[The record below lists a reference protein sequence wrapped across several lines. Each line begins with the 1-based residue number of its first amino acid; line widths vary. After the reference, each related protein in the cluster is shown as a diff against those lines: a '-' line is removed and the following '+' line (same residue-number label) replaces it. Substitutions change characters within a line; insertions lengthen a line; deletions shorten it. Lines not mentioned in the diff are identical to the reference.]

1 MILYPNVFDVFLF
14 SCFRYLRLQMDTYSI
29 VLLLFC
35 CWCCINAD
43 LPTERCPDGCVCVKR
58 DVKCYALTD
67 FPTSFPPLTTYI
79 FMDEM
84 NIQTIPPDSFHGLA
98 FLNTVEF
105 QRSNFGSIPSCAF
118 KTIQSLEKIIFFKC
132 VIGHLDKFAIYNISS
147 PLTIDIKKSKITKM
161 DSFAVMSIPYMV
173 SFNLQDTTI
182 YEMKTMAFVNVTAAD
197 FLITG
202 CDLKKIH
209 RKPFM
214 FTKLRTVEITGNT
227 FETLPCGTFENLLT
241 ASSDVIPTFME
252 NGVQCDCG
260 IGYLKRIADS
270 EVKNILGSMYCVE
283 EKKINKNKTVSE
295 ALEGTLLC
303 TQKSKIDF
311 TNCRTEDS
319 LTVPALT
326 CPSHSHGHGGYNP
339 SGKKHDDRNSANV
352 GRAMSFLLTLSF
364 IIML

>member
-1 MILYPNVFDVFLF
+1 
-14 SCFRYLRLQMDTYSI
+14 MDTYTI
-29 VLLLFC
+29 LLLLLFC
-35 CWCCINAD
+35 CWCCINGD

-58 DVKCYALTD
+58 DVKCYAMTD

-84 NIQTIPPDSFHGLA
+84 NIQTIPPDSFHGLE

-161 DSFAVMSIPYMV
+161 DSFAVMSIPYMT
-173 SFNLQDTTI
+173 SLNLQDTTI
-182 YEMKTMAFVNVTAAD
+182 YEMKTMAFVNVTVTD
-197 FLITG
+197 LLITG

-209 RKPFM
+209 HKPFM
-214 FTKLRTVEITGNT
+214 FTKLRTVEITGNK

-241 ASSDVIPTFME
+241 ASNDVIPTLMA

-260 IGYLKRIADS
+260 IGYLKQSVDP
-270 EVKNILGSMYCVE
+270 EEKNILGSMYCVE
-283 EKKINKNKTVSE
+283 ENKINKNKTVSE

-303 TQKSKIDF
+303 TQKSKIDL
-311 TNCRTEDS
+311 TKCRTEDP
-319 LTVPALT
+319 LPVPALM

-339 SGKKHDDRNSANV
+339 SGEKHDDRNAANV
-352 GRAMSFLLTLSF
+352 GRAIPFLLTLSF
-364 IIML
+364 IIMF